1 MTALVFVL
9 PFVVWGVL
17 ARVREDLAL
26 FMLLLAVELPFR
38 LWRALGVNVGRQTDF
53 WGWPNP
59 NHLGIV
65 LVILTDVVAWYVVAS
80 MVATGWRRIWRGRW

>member
-38 LWRALGVNVGRQTDF
+38 LWLALGVNVGRHTDF
-53 WGWPNP
+53 WGWPSP
-59 NHLGIV
+59 NAVGLT
-65 LVILTDVVAWYVVAS
+65 LVVITDVVAWYVICCGIVAG
-80 MVATGWRRIWRGRW
+80 GWRRWR